1 MYVQYLLDKFIF
13 SLNVHELMN
22 MCDYLHC
29 SYLISADFFQLI
41 IFRCCYSLAIC
52 QFFGK
57 CIISSMTFD
66 ILTLTKEYQLTI
78 SATSRQKSLFV
89 MCVCLFVLCVYFC
102 FIHRSYWL
110 TWFILWKVVVHGKR
124 GLHGSVGHDFSLDLF
139 YTSYKKHR
147 TGWKM
152 DTCDMN

>member
-1 MYVQYLLDKFIF
+1 
-13 SLNVHELMN
+13 MN

-57 CIISSMTFD
+57 CIISPMTFD
-66 ILTLTKEYQLTI
+66 ILTLTNDLDQGI
-78 SATSRQKSLFV
+78 STNNIGNIQTEEFICNV
-89 MCVCLFVLCVYFC
+89 CVCLFVLCVYFC